1 VYLHITVECNHFL
14 RYPLGLEDFLESA
27 SNQLR
32 IHANRSDLDFRILIS
47 VHFHAFSLC
56 YGSQL
61 YSRILSY
68 PQHLPQHE
76 HGRSTDTTERSKNSL
91 LIKLPCQ
98 IPDNVQNKRHFA
110 ITTAPSSKY
119 QETSLLSSS
128 VTQLARFS
136 CHVTEKGHSHWW
148 YRKMNK
154 NKQKSLQYQLPT
166 EAEKRA
172 CFIAP
177 ALSSMP
183 GAIRGKS
190 HFPQDFSM
198 FNPPTQKAS
207 SSVHALPASLPA
219 TNPLP
224 SSPLTFFPTPG
235 LGLGYPA
242 IGLFPAAAF
251 TFR

>member
-1 VYLHITVECNHFL
+1 
-14 RYPLGLEDFLESA
+14 
-27 SNQLR
+27 
-32 IHANRSDLDFRILIS
+32 
-47 VHFHAFSLC
+47 
-56 YGSQL
+56 
-61 YSRILSY
+61 
-68 PQHLPQHE
+68 
-76 HGRSTDTTERSKNSL
+76 
-91 LIKLPCQ
+91 
-98 IPDNVQNKRHFA
+98 
-110 ITTAPSSKY
+110 
-119 QETSLLSSS
+119 
-128 VTQLARFS
+128 
-136 CHVTEKGHSHWW
+136 
-148 YRKMNK
+148 MNK

-166 EAEKRA
+166 EAEKGA